1 MEFGGRGPDNPPINR
16 AKPYDEVSKP
26 TICPLISKNN
36 DCNYRIFV
44 LHGIGIVSISVIM
57 SFFFLSPGYFIFEHA
72 NLTAEMLLTVV
83 SLRGKDFAE
92 IEPLKGIYHNKMYTV
107 VGYTINQINWDVN
120 GAYREPRSVKKD
132 YYVQEEDGKLVVNTV
147 YKEGN
152 RFE

>member
-57 SFFFLSPGYFIFEHA
+57 SFFFLA
-72 NLTAEMLLTVV
+72 L
-83 SLRGKDFAE
+83 E
-92 IEPLKGIYHNKMYTV
+92 ILYLNM
-107 VGYTINQINWDVN
+107 QI
-120 GAYREPRSVKKD
+120 
-132 YYVQEEDGKLVVNTV
+132 
-147 YKEGN
+147 
-152 RFE
+152 